1 MITTKVILMLLGIA
15 DQHSKMSLMMS
26 TISSNLMTKTEISD
40 AIAAAFANLSELSA
54 QVYDYWIT
62 QLYDEN
68 DNMIAEEWNEQTLNM
83 MEDDVMNL
91 SMVTENV

>member
-1 MITTKVILMLLGIA
+1 MTKV
-15 DQHSKMSLMMS
+15 
-26 TISSNLMTKTEISD
+26 EISD

-68 DNMIAEEWNEQTLNM
+68 DDMIAEEWNEQTLNM
-83 MEDDVMNL
+83 MEDDVMQL
-91 SMVTENV
+91 TLVTEEN